1 MIKMTD
7 NPPRKDPPISTQ
19 RVLFSESAGI
29 CSLPDCNM
37 PIVFDKKV
45 GKGHYSNLAHIE
57 AYSKKGPRFNPK
69 LSVEQRNSEENI
81 IIVCANCHKKI
92 DTDTETYTVEALKKI
107 KQNHI
112 ARIKLI
118 KENMIHFDYDDLI
131 YASRSILDSRKNESK
146 TEKVKIEYN
155 VNYDIKPIDYKI
167 RKNDMSFISK
177 NNIVAAML
185 QQETVV
191 EFISHM
197 SKENENFAY
206 ELLSTLKEHYNK
218 FKIEYSGDMLLT
230 KLYTQFI
237 KPLSDKQ
244 QSACLAIIVYFFT
257 ICELFEK

>member
-7 NPPRKDPPISTQ
+7 NPPRKDPSISTQ

-29 CSLPDCNM
+29 CSLPDCNV
-37 PIVFDKKV
+37 PIIFDKKV

-69 LSVEQRNSEENI
+69 LSVEERNSEANI
-81 IIVCANCHKKI
+81 IIVCSNCHKKI
-92 DTDTETYTVEALKKI
+92 DTDTETYTVEVLKKI

-112 ARIKLI
+112 NRIKLI
-118 KENMIHFDYDDLI
+118 KENMIYFDYDDLI
-131 YASRSILDSRKNESK
+131 YASKSILDSKNEESES
-146 TEKVKIEYN
+146 EKVNIEYN
-155 VNYDIKPIDYKI
+155 VKYDIKPIDYKI

-177 NNIVAAML
+177 NILVPAML

-191 EFISHM
+191 EFISQM
-197 SKENENFAY
+197 SKENETFAD
-206 ELLSTLKEHYNK
+206 ELLSTLKKYYNQ

-237 KPLSDKQ
+237 KPLSSKQ